1 MRRMIMPTGG
11 KAKKEETT
19 GYRWMV
25 NGGNKD
31 GSSLFEKGALNYYCA
46 DEEDD
51 HANWDHAMFEYNIGV
66 ACCNDAGEVHRPACD
81 EDSTASATYM
91 DAFAYCEMLNDAYD
105 DFLDSQDGKGSKG
118 GKSQDSKGTE
128 GKSSGDA
135 KGTDSKGTDGKG
147 TESGDAKGTDSKG
160 TDGKSSGDAKG
171 TDSKGTDQTDGK
183 GTDQTDGKGTD
194 DQSPSS
200 KEDQEANSKGKGG
213 GRRLME

>member
-1 MRRMIMPTGG
+1 MNSVKSTDGKSSGKNSKSNGKSTDGKSSGKSKGAKGPKEYKGQKGKGG
-11 KAKKEETT
+11 KENKEKEST

-51 HANWDHAMFEYNIGV
+51 HAQWDHAMFEYNIGV

-128 GKSSGDA
+128 GKSAGDA

-160 TDGKSSGDAKG
+160 TD
-171 TDSKGTDQTDGK
+171 
-183 GTDQTDGKGTD
+183 
-194 DQSPSS
+194 
-200 KEDQEANSKGKGG
+200 
-213 GRRLME
+213 